1 MDRLQWNEF
10 VGKAAAIKN
19 ARGLCLFSRRTIV
32 LLTAILFAC
41 SGIGFAQKKQKL
53 DKNFRDWLERDVAY
67 IITKDERDA
76 FLKLTTDEA
85 REKFI
90 ETFWE
95 IRNPSPGSPTNV
107 FRDEHYQRLTYAS
120 EHFGKESGNNGWR
133 TAMGRTYIVLGPPQ
147 QRQTYHDSQDLRPTE
162 VWFYSNGHAALPPFF
177 YLVFYREDNFSEY
190 KLYSPAFD
198 GPQKLVTQRGLTR
211 LQAWQTIEKSGSGEL
226 ARIALSLLPDEPI
239 DTHNATSS
247 MESDIMLGILHDL
260 PNHPL
265 SVEELNLQQMRASVR
280 ATLVFTGKTLGVL
293 ALPVRN
299 AEGDTRVDY
308 LLRLSKPEDFSLA
321 ETSGDRYYF
330 NISVRSEVYGAD
342 NKLVFTQERTY
353 TKNLNRDQY
362 QRIKDRVFGF
372 EGSLPLP
379 PGNYHLEFQFTDWLK
394 KVSYRVKQDVVI
406 PQVSAKGLVVT
417 EIVPFSVAR
426 PVTNGNDN
434 LAPFSFGGVKFTP
447 LLKRETNFS
456 AGGQIKFFYQI
467 WAPHVAT
474 ASTPDQK
481 LKVIY
486 AYGRPGARQD
496 SQTIE
501 DEVSKTQFDANGSLL
516 NGKEIL
522 IGDWAAGN
530 YKLVLTLQDPGTHQ
544 EAFSS
549 LNFQLSP
556 GAAPF
561 PSWDIDDSDDASK
574 EMKAGVS
581 DYERGLCYLV
591 HGENGLA
598 SKAFRS
604 ALEKNPN
611 SQQALRAL
619 VDAEFLLQAYD
630 EVAKR
635 AGQVE
640 LTDKTD
646 ETTVLRLAESLN
658 KVGNT
663 RMAVELLE
671 SGLKLKPASGP
682 LYLALAEY
690 YGHLGDSKKA
700 EEYTRKGKQLIGK
713 STSATP

>member
-1 MDRLQWNEF
+1 MDRLHCSGF
-10 VGKAAAIKN
+10 RSGSVGEN
-19 ARGLCLFSRRTIV
+19 GVRCLRVLSRRAAVLIV
-32 LLTAILFAC
+32 AILFSF
-41 SGIGFAQKKQKL
+41 SGIALSQKKQKL
-53 DKNFRDWLERDVAY
+53 EKNFRDWLERDVAY
-67 IITKDERDA
+67 IITKDERLV

-85 REKFI
+85 RERFI

-95 IRNPSPGSPTNV
+95 IRNPSPGAPTNV
-107 FRDEHYQRLTYAS
+107 FKDEHYRRLTYAN

-133 TAMGRTYIVLGPPQ
+133 TAMGRTYIVLGPPKQ
-147 QRQTYHDSQDLRPTE
+147 KQSYHDSQNLRPME
-162 VWFYSNGHAALPPFF
+162 VWFYSNSHAALPPFF
-177 YLVFYREDNFSEY
+177 YIVFYREDNFSEY

-198 GPQKLVTQRGLTR
+198 GPGKLVTQRGLTR
-211 LQAWQTIEKSGSGEL
+211 LQAWQTIEKNGSGEL
-226 ARIALSLLPDEPI
+226 AHIALSLLPDEPI
-239 DTHNATSS
+239 DTLNATSS

-265 SVEELNLQQMRASVR
+265 SVEELNLQQMRASVK
-280 ATLVFTGKTLGVL
+280 ATLVFTGETLGVL

-330 NISVRSEVYGAD
+330 NISVRSEVYGTD
-342 NKLVFTQERTY
+342 NTLLFTQERSY
-353 TKNLNRDQY
+353 TKNLNRDQF
-362 QRIKDRVFGF
+362 QRVKDRVFGF

-394 KVSYRVKQDVVI
+394 KVSYRVRQDVII
-406 PQVSAKGLVVT
+406 PQVPTKGLTVG
-417 EIVPFSVAR
+417 EIVPFSNAK
-426 PVTNGNDN
+426 PIANGDPN
-434 LAPFSFGGVKFTP
+434 AVPFSFGGVKFTP
-447 LLKRETNFS
+447 LLKRETNYS

-467 WAPHVAT
+467 WAPQVAT
-474 ASTPDQK
+474 TPAPDQK
-481 LKVIY
+481 LKVSY
-486 AYGRPGARQD
+486 SYGRPGARQD

-501 DEVSKTQFDANGSLL
+501 DDVSKAQFDANGSLL
-516 NGKEIL
+516 NGKEIP

-530 YKLVLTLQDPGTHQ
+530 YKLVLTLQDPETHQ
-544 EAFSS
+544 EAFST
-549 LNFQLSP
+549 LNFRLFP
-556 GAAPF
+556 GAVPL
-561 PSWDIDDSDDASK
+561 PSWDIDDSDDAFK
-574 EMKAGVS
+574 DAKAGVS

-604 ALEKNPN
+604 ALEKNPK

-619 VDAEFLLQAYD
+619 VDAEFLLQAYY

-646 ETTVLRLAESLN
+646 ETTILRLAESLN